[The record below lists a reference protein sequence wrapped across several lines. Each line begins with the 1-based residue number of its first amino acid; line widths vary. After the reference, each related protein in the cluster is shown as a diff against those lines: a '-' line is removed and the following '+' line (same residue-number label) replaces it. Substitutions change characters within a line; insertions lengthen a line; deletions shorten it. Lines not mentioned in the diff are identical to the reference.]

1 MLYRFSSLALLAL
14 GVSALPNP
22 QVEGPPANP
31 HPPPSAP
38 HPNIDAIKAVDP
50 NSFPSYHTGNLSRDN
65 VTSPTPEGPQKRW
78 VCSQSPI
85 LTWGDNDNGGKGVTI
100 TNADNGGWRGFYI
113 YHNSCDS
120 VPWKYIW
127 IDAGATQ
134 FVSLPDGFE
143 GRIQR
148 GVDSTM
154 LSGSPQNLGTWFEIS
169 FDGAGVGW
177 GDTSLIRGCDGAALL
192 WSLDGSG
199 AWKGFTQYVL
209 EGAPNGAYDMK
220 NNGQWVIKYTENGDG
235 SVNTIPRDWLIS
247 QIGTDLAYV
256 DDYHG
261 NPVIASGNGRF
272 GTYWPA
278 GRP

>member
-1 MLYRFSSLALLAL
+1 MFYSFSSLALLVL
-14 GVSALPNP
+14 SVSALPNP
-22 QVEGPPANP
+22 QPEGPPPNP
-31 HPPPSAP
+31 NPPPSAP

-50 NSFPSYHTGNLSRDN
+50 KSFPSYHTGNLNREN
-65 VTSPTPEGPQKRW
+65 VTVAAVGPQKRW
-78 VCSQSPI
+78 TCSSSPI
-85 LTWGDNDNGGKGVTI
+85 LTWGDSDNGGKGITI
-100 TNADNGGWRGFYI
+100 TNADKGGWRGFYI
-113 YHNSCDS
+113 YHNSCDY

-143 GRIQR
+143 GRVQR
-148 GVDSTM
+148 GVDSSM
-154 LSGSPQNLGTWFEIS
+154 LSGSPQTLGTWFEIS
-169 FDGAGVGW
+169 FDKNGVGW

-209 EGAPNGAYDMK
+209 EGAPSGSYDMK
-220 NNGQWVIKYTENGDG
+220 NDGQWVIKYTENGDG
-235 SVNTIPRDWLIS
+235 SINTIPRDWLIS